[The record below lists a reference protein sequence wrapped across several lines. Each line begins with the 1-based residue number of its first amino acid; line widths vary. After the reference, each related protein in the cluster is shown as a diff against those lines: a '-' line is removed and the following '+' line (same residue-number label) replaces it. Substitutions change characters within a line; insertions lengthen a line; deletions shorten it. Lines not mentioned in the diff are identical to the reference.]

1 MPGFTTL
8 LDDQNTTTKLKKDT
22 VSTVITQG
30 NDSDNEYDNDN
41 NNNKTVTSKRK
52 VVQTCFDSIL
62 DEPQQ
67 YMEQV
72 CRESGIIPIIQ
83 NIVATVNVGCPLN
96 LKSIAMQA
104 RNAEYNPKRFVAVI
118 MRIRKP
124 KATALVFQSG
134 KIVITGSKNEY
145 ESRLAASK
153 FCRILQ
159 RLGYSHIRFMDFTI
173 QNIVGSVD
181 VRFPIKLEH
190 LCNENS
196 FYASYEPELFPGLV
210 YRMPDPKVC
219 MIISYC
225 IVHIYIHYTNIYTGC
240 VIGFRIW

>member
-1 MPGFTTL
+1 
-8 LDDQNTTTKLKKDT
+8 
-22 VSTVITQG
+22 
-30 NDSDNEYDNDN
+30 
-41 NNNKTVTSKRK
+41 
-52 VVQTCFDSIL
+52 
-62 DEPQQ
+62 
-67 YMEQV
+67 
-72 CRESGIIPIIQ
+72 
-83 NIVATVNVGCPLN
+83 
-96 LKSIAMQA
+96 MQA

-134 KIVITGSKNEY
+134 KIVVTGSKNEY

-173 QNIVGSVD
+173 QNIVGSAD

-190 LCNENS
+190 LCNDNS

-219 MIISYC
+219 IKFTLYTVRNKIYIYIYFFYKHFTHIQIFISYFFIGCIISFC
-225 IVHIYIHYTNIYTGC
+225 IWKNCYNWCTRSYTNL
-240 VIGFRIW
+240 